1 MSATRRPKDL
11 PPVPPRKKKGEPP
24 SRGRWNDVLIVHDD
38 IRFGVTN
45 FRSIEPGDPNAD
57 NETPEAP
64 RTTTTTSRRTR

>member
-11 PPVPPRKKKGEPP
+11 PPVPPRKKKGDPP

-45 FRSIEPGDPNAD
+45 FRSIEPD

-64 RTTTTTSRRTR
+64 RTTTTSRRTR